1 MSASSSST
9 TTTFT
14 ALTYNIFAQSL
25 GSNTIPWVMTIDDT
39 WVAKVDAHCRKQQ
52 QQQQQQQ
59 QQSTTSAAAD
69 AAAQTC
75 PAGWAEVA
83 QALGKGYTAHFHKNL
98 RTQRDTT
105 AYRHMRTLWG
115 ARTLASQADVP
126 DALDRTA
133 FVEEWTVA
141 YPAEEYSA
149 GEDDAEGGDG
159 SNGKEGKEG
168 KEGGEGRGGGARTL
182 VKAVTMAGMLRQ
194 LISDQALAEGLFAHI
209 MQQEDAVYA
218 WAARGPRIV
227 EILTREWPGGVGCP
241 SLIGLQE

>member
-39 WVAKVDAHCRKQQ
+39 WVAKVDAHCRK
-52 QQQQQQQ
+52 QQQQQQ

-105 AYRHMRTLWG
+105 AYRHMRALWG

>member
-1 MSASSSST
+1 MSASSSSGN
-9 TTTFT
+9 TTFT
-14 ALTYNIFAQSL
+14 ALTYNIFAESL

-52 QQQQQQQ
+52 QQQQQ
-59 QQSTTSAAAD
+59 STAAAAD
-69 AAAQTC
+69 ADDYKD
-75 PAGWAEVA
+75 GWEEVED
-83 QALGKGYTAHFHKNL
+83 ALGKSYTAHFHKNL
-98 RTQRDTT
+98 RAQRDTT
-105 AYRHMRTLWG
+105 AYRYMRALWG

-149 GEDDAEGGDG
+149 GEDDAEGG
-159 SNGKEGKEG
+159 
-168 KEGGEGRGGGARTL
+168 EGRGGGART
-182 VKAVTMAGMLRQ
+182 VVEAVTMAGMLRQ
-194 LISDQALAEGLFAHI
+194 LISDEALAEGLFAHI

-241 SLIGLQE
+241 SLIALQE